1 MKVTIDNVKGIGHL
15 EFEIPA
21 SGLWILTGLN
31 GSGKSTLL
39 ATLYRIRNPYAFQ
52 QFFRTSPVENK
63 VDLYDNASITYEING
78 HSVTYR
84 YGGQRWRA
92 RPRANSSL
100 LRDFPFSTV
109 SYLQANSE
117 RIEPFADEITHN
129 RIRDASDDV
138 KAFMVEVLDDN
149 KWDNLK
155 YINTRRGRGNEAFL
169 IPYRPGR
176 GHAYKYYSEKSF
188 SLGELCILRL
198 AKRISEIPINSLVL
212 IDEIEMAL
220 HPQAQVRLLEKL
232 RTVSQEN
239 NTTVIFSTH
248 SASIVKSTR
257 RRNLIHLVNTDGNTI
272 EAIRNPYPA
281 QILGEIAFDDE
292 LGADFVFF
300 VEDKQAKLLLEQIIQ
315 EYLAIANPDIRYQ
328 PLYKIA
334 PVGGFA
340 QVLEFVN
347 GSSHIF
353 PSYVRRFAFL
363 DEDVKSGALQ
373 AARQR
378 NDIRLLDLFSRSE
391 PRLKYLPCTPEV
403 GLVDMIEGQHMLDE
417 IRNSFPG
424 HAVNVNQFV
433 RSADYRNLASQK
445 NSRTLAK
452 KKINH
457 VVGRLNEITMI
468 DEIQIR
474 RILYRAYVKHR
485 YGGNAIDDLRALL
498 GPVFNAR

>member
-1 MKVTIDNVKGIGHL
+1 MRIKFENVKGIVSL
-15 EFEIPA
+15 DFEIP
-21 SGLWILTGLN
+21 SGGVWILTGLN
-31 GSGKSTLL
+31 GTGKSTVL
-39 ATLYRIRNPYAFQ
+39 ATLYRIRNSYGFQ
-52 QFFRTSPVENK
+52 KFFRTSPLADR

-78 HSVTYR
+78 RSVTYR

-92 RPRANSSL
+92 HPRANSL
-100 LRDFPFSTV
+100 VLEDFPFSTV
-109 SYLQANSE
+109 SYLEANSE
-117 RIEPFADEITHN
+117 RIEPFSDEIEPN
-129 RIRDASDDV
+129 RLRDASDDIKEFLV
-138 KAFMVEVLDDN
+138 AVLADD
-149 KWDNLK
+149 KWNNLK
-155 YINTRRGRGNEAFL
+155 FVNTRRGRGNEAFL

-198 AKRISEIPINSLVL
+198 AKRISDIPNDGLVL

-232 RTVSQEN
+232 RSVSRDK

-248 SASIVKSTR
+248 SASIVKSAG
-257 RRNLIHLVNTDGNTI
+257 RRNLIHLVNKGRNTI

-300 VEDKQAKLLLEQIIQ
+300 VEDKQAKLLLEQLIQ
-315 EYLAIANPDIRYQ
+315 EYLAIANPDINYQ
-328 PLYKIA
+328 PLCKIA
-334 PVGGFA
+334 PVGGFV

-347 GSSHIF
+347 GSSQIF

-363 DEDVKSGALQ
+363 DEDVKTESLRSAQ
-373 AARQR
+373 RR
-378 NDIRLLDLFSRSE
+378 NDHRLLDLFNRSG
-391 PRLKYLPCTPEV
+391 RILNYLPCTPEV
-403 GLVDMIEGQHMLDE
+403 GLVGMIERQHVRQE

-424 HAVNVNQFV
+424 HAINIERIIQT
-433 RSADYRNLASQK
+433 ADYQALQGK
-445 NSRTLAK
+445 NPRDLAK
-452 KKINH
+452 KKIDT
-457 VVGRLNEITMI
+457 VVESISLTTGI

-474 RILYRAYVKHR
+474 RALYKIYTKNK
-485 YGGNAIDDLRALL
+485 YGNAIGDLCALL